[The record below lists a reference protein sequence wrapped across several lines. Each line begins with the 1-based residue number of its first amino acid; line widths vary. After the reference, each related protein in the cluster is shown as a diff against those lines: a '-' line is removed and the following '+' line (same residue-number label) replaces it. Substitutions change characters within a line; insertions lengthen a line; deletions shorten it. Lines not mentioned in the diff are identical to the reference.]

1 MKKLLAA
8 AMAVCMMSGA
18 LFAQEKVYLW
28 PDKKGPG
35 SEKVKVT
42 QEITERSKI
51 PNHQNRV
58 VSGVTEPY
66 IEVFKPAQDVAN
78 TKKSILVIPGG
89 AYARVVIDTE
99 GYDYVKGYTD
109 AGYTVFV
116 LTYRTPNDGH
126 KHADLVPL
134 QDAQRAMRVI
144 RANADKFGVAAFG
157 VGVMGSSAG
166 GHVAASLMTRY
177 KEETYKALD
186 SIDKD
191 AKGEWVSARPAFQ
204 ILVYPVITMQDNGTH
219 AGSRKALLG
228 EKPSQK
234 EKDAASCEKLV
245 KGGESPAFILC
256 AIDDKSVNPYA
267 NAIAYWKAMADNGVK
282 AELHIFPESGHGFGV
297 LNAYGTAAKWQ
308 QMSIDWMK
316 TYLK

>member
-1 MKKLLAA
+1 MKKLVAA
-8 AMAVCMMSGA
+8 AFVGCLFAGA
-18 LFAQEKVYLW
+18 LCAQEKVYLW

-35 SEKVKVT
+35 SEKVKAV
-42 QEITERSKI
+42 QETIERSKI
-51 PNHQNRV
+51 PNHLNRAV
-58 VSGVTEPY
+58 GGVTEPY
-66 IEVFKPAQDVAN
+66 FEIFKPAENVTS

-89 AYARVVIDTE
+89 AYQRVVIDTE
-99 GYDYVKGYTD
+99 GYDYAKGYTD

-126 KHADLVPL
+126 KNKELVAL
-134 QDAQRAMRVI
+134 QDAQRAIRMI
-144 RANADKFGVAAFG
+144 RANADSYGVAPFG

-166 GHVAASLMTRY
+166 GHVATSLMTRY
-177 KEETYKALD
+177 KEETYKAVD
-186 SIDKD
+186 SVDKD

-245 KGGESPAFILC
+245 GGGESPAFIVC
-256 AIDDKSVNPYA
+256 AQDDKSVNPYA
-267 NAIAYWKAMADNGVK
+267 NAVAYWKALTDKGVK
-282 AELHIFPESGHGFGV
+282 TELHIFPESGHGFGV
-297 LNAYGTAAKWQ
+297 LNAYGTAARWQ

>member
-1 MKKLLAA
+1 MKKLVAA
-8 AMAVCMMSGA
+8 ALVGCLFAGA
-18 LFAQEKVYLW
+18 LCAQEKVYLW
-28 PDKKGPG
+28 PNKKGPG

-42 QEITERSKI
+42 QEVSERSKI

-66 IEVFKPAQDVAN
+66 FEVFKPAAGVAG

-126 KHADLVPL
+126 KNNDLVAL
-134 QDAQRAMRVI
+134 QDAQRAVRMI
-144 RANADKFGVAAFG
+144 RANADKYGVSAFG

-166 GHVAASLMTRY
+166 GHVAASLATRF
-177 KEETYKALD
+177 KEETYKAVD
-186 SIDKD
+186 AVDKD
-191 AKGEWVSARPAFQ
+191 AKGEWVSAKPAFQ
-204 ILVYPVITMQDNGTH
+204 ILVYPVITMQDKGCH

-228 EKPSQK
+228 EKPDQK
-234 EKDAASCEKLV
+234 AKDAASCEMLV
-245 KGGESPAFILC
+245 TGATPPAFVVC
-256 AIDDKSVNPYA
+256 AADDKSVNPYA
-267 NAIAYWKAMADNGVK
+267 NAVAYWNAMSAKGSK
-282 AELHIFPESGHGFGV
+282 CELHIFPESGHGFGV
-297 LNAYGTAAKWQ
+297 LNAYGTASKWQ
-308 QMSIDWMK
+308 QLSIDWMK
-316 TYLK
+316 TYL

>member
-1 MKKLLAA
+1 MKKLITMALAA
-8 AMAVCMMSGA
+8 CLLMGA
-18 LFAQEKVYLW
+18 SAQEKVYLW
-28 PDKKGPG
+28 PNKKGPG

-42 QEITERSKI
+42 QETIERSKV
-51 PNHQNRV
+51 PGHENRA

-66 IEVFKPAQDVAN
+66 FEVFKPASSASN
-78 TKKSILVIPGG
+78 TKKSILIIPGG

-109 AGYTVFV
+109 AGYTAFV

-126 KHADLVPL
+126 KNADLVAL
-134 QDAQRAMRVI
+134 QDAQRAMRLI
-144 RANADKFGVAAFG
+144 RAHADEYGIAAFG
-157 VGVMGSSAG
+157 IGVMGSSAG
-166 GHVAASLMTRY
+166 GHVAASLATRF
-177 KEETYKALD
+177 KEETYKAVD
-186 SIDKD
+186 NADKD
-191 AKGEWVSARPAFQ
+191 DKGEWVSAKPSFQ

-228 EKPSQK
+228 DKPDK
-234 EKDAASCEKLV
+234 KAKDAASCELLV
-245 KGGESPAFILC
+245 NGATPLAFVVC
-256 AIDDKSVNPYA
+256 ATDDKSVNPYA
-267 NAIAYWKAMADNGVK
+267 NAIAYWKAMSDKGAK
-282 AELHIFPESGHGFGV
+282 CELHIFPESGHGFGV

>member
-1 MKKLLAA
+1 MKKLLAVATTVCLMMGA
-8 AMAVCMMSGA
+8 A
-18 LFAQEKVYLW
+18 FAQEKVYLW

-35 SEKVKVT
+35 SEKVKVEEAT
-42 QEITERSKI
+42 VERSKI
-51 PNHQNRV
+51 PNHQNRA

-66 IEVFKPAQDVAN
+66 IEVFKPAAN
-78 TKKSILVIPGG
+78 VTASKKSILIIPGG

-99 GYDYVKGYTD
+99 GYDYAKGYTD

-126 KHADLVPL
+126 KQADLVAL
-134 QDAQRAMRVI
+134 QDAQRAMRLI
-144 RANADKFGVAAFG
+144 RANADRFGVAAFG

-177 KEETYKALD
+177 KEESYKAVD
-186 SIDKD
+186 NIDKD

-204 ILVYPVITMQDNGTH
+204 ILVYPVITMQDAGTH

-245 KGGESPAFILC
+245 TGGESPAFIVC
-256 AIDDKSVNPYA
+256 AADDKSVNPYA
-267 NAIAYWKAMADNGVK
+267 NAIAYWKALSDKGVK

-297 LNAYGTAAKWQ
+297 LNAYGTASKWQ
-308 QMSIDWMK
+308 AMSIDWLK